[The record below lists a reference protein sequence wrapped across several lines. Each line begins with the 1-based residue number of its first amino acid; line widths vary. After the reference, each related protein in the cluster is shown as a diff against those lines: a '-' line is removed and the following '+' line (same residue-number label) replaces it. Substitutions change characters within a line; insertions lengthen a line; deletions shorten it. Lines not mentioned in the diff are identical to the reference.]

1 MRRSILLAVG
11 ARAIRTLTSAR
22 SRRGRYPARDQ
33 NREFLGPEPRGK
45 DARKWHIRDKRKLS
59 NRLREFFLY
68 SPALGRT
75 VGVRVLLP
83 GIPQE
88 VSPVIHLYHGGGDD
102 FRSWTDFGAA
112 EELTRNR
119 PYLVVMPDAG
129 AGTYSRLAVGGEV
142 HDWPT
147 FHTVEIPEFLR
158 KTYSVSVDR
167 EDQLLAGLSMG
178 GYGAMKYAAWHPD
191 RFGAAAAFS
200 SPLDPLS
207 AVPAFDIIALREGAR
222 AMTLFGD
229 PVIDR
234 SEWIA
239 NSPYGLAENLRDV
252 DVWLSA
258 GSGSMSETKDRDLL
272 ESVVSGHGERFSAR
286 LGELGIRHSWFPR
299 TSGLHDWTAWQ
310 RELAAWLGALE
321 RRRAYGGSGARRG
334 EREVPRD
341 AHEEPRRGDRRQLR
355 RGASREL
362 RRGEGAGRAIADGGE
377 FTYLT
382 GHALFE
388 IHGWRVEISRRR
400 AQIVRF
406 GEVSAAGFSL
416 TGTGSFRVRTPGL
429 FRPGMKYEVS
439 VSGPLGSTDYSQRA
453 DKKGRLTFTGRL
465 APAMHDP
472 IIPGKRTR
480 HFSTM
485 GQEEVTTVRIATAAE
500 DAEMDGNEA
509 AAENEATA
517 VTVARDRSDHVP
529 KPAHD
534 RTVAYPGGEYSEDG
548 RTAENNSSSGS
559 SDSMNRR

>member
-11 ARAIRTLTSAR
+11 ARAIRTLTAAR
-22 SRRGRYPARDQ
+22 SHRGRYPARDQ
-33 NREFLGPEPRGK
+33 NRDFLGPEPRGK
-45 DARKWHIRDKRKLS
+45 EARKWHIRDKRKLS

-68 SPALGRT
+68 SPALGHT

-83 GIPQE
+83 GVPQE

-112 EELTRNR
+112 EELTDDL
-119 PYLVVMPDAG
+119 PYLVVMPEGG
-129 AGTYSRLAVGGEV
+129 AGTYSRLAVGGGV

-147 FHTVEIPEFLR
+147 FHTAEIPEFLK
-158 KTYSVSVDR
+158 KTYSVSFER

-191 RFGAAAAFS
+191 RFGSVAAFS

-207 AVPAFDIIALREGAR
+207 AIPAFDIIALREGAR

-229 PVIDR
+229 PVADR

-239 NSPYGLAENLRDV
+239 NSPYGLAENLHDV

-272 ESVVSGHGERFSAR
+272 ETMVNQQGERFAAR
-286 LGELGIRHSWFPR
+286 LGELGIKHSWFPR
-299 TSGLHDWTAWQ
+299 SSGLHNWTAWQ

-321 RRRAYGGSGARRG
+321 RRRNYGASVRRRG
-334 EREVPRD
+334 AGDFDRRGAGESERRGAGDFDPRG
-341 AHEEPRRGDRRQLR
+341 AGEGGRRGDR
-355 RGASREL
+355 SD
-362 RRGEGAGRAIADGGE
+362 RAIADGGE
-377 FTYLT
+377 FSYLT

-406 GEVSAAGFSL
+406 GDVSAAGFSL

-429 FRPGMKYEVS
+429 FRPGMKYDIS
-439 VSGPLGSTDYSQRA
+439 VSGPLGPNEYSQRA

-465 APAMHDP
+465 AAAMHDP

-480 HFSTM
+480 HFSSV
-485 GQEEVTTVRIATAAE
+485 GQDEVTTVSIAATQE
-500 DAEMDGNEA
+500 ETEA
-509 AAENEATA
+509 ASLEDTEP
-517 VTVARDRSDHVP
+517 VAGTPNVS
-529 KPAHD
+529 KPAHAESEACLD
-534 RTVAYPGGEYSEDG
+534 GEYSEKG
-548 RTAENNSSSGS
+548 RTAQNSSSSGS
-559 SDSMNRR
+559 SRWTEADEPSRGQP